1 MTQLAVEPEARSE
14 TTTTSVA
21 PVARGGIVARR
32 GLLGRLAEAARVTV
46 VSAPAGSGKTLL
58 LRSWGGAAGLAGRA
72 GWVTVQAEE
81 RDPQRFWIS
90 VADAL
95 RGTAAG
101 AGLVRSLTAAPD
113 LDGWAVVEHL
123 LEDLGLLGERVW
135 LVIDDLHELDC
146 GQTLAQLESLVQ
158 RAPARLRFVLAARH
172 DFGLGLHRLR
182 LEGELTEI
190 RAADLRFSAGEA
202 GALFA
207 AAGVELP
214 GPVLALLVERTE
226 GWAAGLRLAA
236 LSLAR
241 HPDPERFA
249 AEFCGSHRMV
259 ADYLLAEVLERQP
272 EQVQRFLLRTSIL
285 DRVNGELA
293 DLLTGEV
300 GGERVLQDLE
310 AAGAFVVPL
319 DARRSWFRYHRLF
332 ADLLQLELRRA
343 DPALLGA
350 LHGAAAGWF
359 AGHGHPVE
367 AIRHA
372 QAGRDWELAARLL
385 ADHWLGLVLDGR
397 GGTAREFLAR
407 FPAGLA
413 ADPELAALRAYDELD
428 RGSLQEARRYLALA
442 GQGAPSVPAGRRGRL
457 EEMLAVLRLRLARQ
471 GGDLPAVEEEAQRL
485 LAPDGPAGPSGQ
497 NLHALALISL
507 GTAELWAARLDDAE
521 RHLEQGAALARRIGQ
536 PYLETDGLAHLALVT
551 HFRSSPRSMEQAR
564 QVIELAARH
573 GWTDEPAV
581 AVAYLVLGTALFWQG
596 QLDEAESWLS
606 RAEHALR
613 ADVEPAAGI
622 LLRIVRG
629 QLDLARGRDADALA
643 AFLAAMPLA
652 DLLATPDP
660 LVARMRARILQALI
674 RLGDT
679 ARADSIVARL
689 DARDRDTPEIRIAAA
704 ALRLTQDDPEA
715 ATAALTPVLDES
727 VPVTDSRGSTGHVSP
742 VEAIAGSG
750 FGDTDPARG
759 WVAHAWLL
767 EAAARDTLGD
777 TTAAED
783 ALEHALGLAESGG
796 VLVPFLFHRAPE
808 LLERHA
814 RHCPAHAA
822 LISRILTL
830 LTQGPGPAAPAGH
843 RGPGILGQAEGTPWA
858 SSAPDTTQPLSEAE
872 IRVLRYLPLDLS
884 VPEIAGQLSLSV
896 NTIRTHMRHI
906 YDKLQAHR
914 RREVVARARTLG
926 LLASR

>member
-32 GLLGRLAEAARVTV
+32 GLLGRLGEAGRVTV
-46 VSAPAGSGKTLL
+46 VSAPAGSGKTFL
-58 LRSWGGAAGLAGRA
+58 LRSWGCAAGLAGRA
-72 GWVTVQAEE
+72 GWVTVQGEE

-123 LEDLGLLGERVW
+123 LEDLGRLAERVW
-135 LVIDDLHELDC
+135 LVIDDLHELGC

-259 ADYLLAEVLERQP
+259 ADYLLAEVLERQT

-285 DRVNGELA
+285 ERVNGELA
-293 DLLTGEV
+293 DLLTGGS

-319 DARRSWFRYHRLF
+319 DMRRSWFRYHRLF
-332 ADLLQLELRRA
+332 AELLQLELRRA

-372 QAGRDWELAARLL
+372 QAGRDWELAVRLL

-413 ADPELAALRAYDELD
+413 ADPELAALRACDELD

-442 GQGAPSVPAGRRGRL
+442 GQGAPSVPATG
-457 EEMLAVLRLRLARQ
+457 A
-471 GGDLPAVEEEAQRL
+471 GGWRKCWPCC
-485 LAPDGPAGPSGQ
+485 GC
-497 NLHALALISL
+497 
-507 GTAELWAARLDDAE
+507 
-521 RHLEQGAALARRIGQ
+521 
-536 PYLETDGLAHLALVT
+536 
-551 HFRSSPRSMEQAR
+551 
-564 QVIELAARH
+564 
-573 GWTDEPAV
+573 GWP
-581 AVAYLVLGTALFWQG
+581 GK
-596 QLDEAESWLS
+596 
-606 RAEHALR
+606 
-613 ADVEPAAGI
+613 
-622 LLRIVRG
+622 
-629 QLDLARGRDADALA
+629 
-643 AFLAAMPLA
+643 
-652 DLLATPDP
+652 
-660 LVARMRARILQALI
+660 
-674 RLGDT
+674 
-679 ARADSIVARL
+679 
-689 DARDRDTPEIRIAAA
+689 
-704 ALRLTQDDPEA
+704 A
-715 ATAALTPVLDES
+715 ATCPPWKKKPS
-727 VPVTDSRGSTGHVSP
+727 SCWPPTGRP
-742 VEAIAGSG
+742 GRAG
-750 FGDTDPARG
+750 
-759 WVAHAWLL
+759 
-767 EAAARDTLGD
+767 
-777 TTAAED
+777 
-783 ALEHALGLAESGG
+783 
-796 VLVPFLFHRAPE
+796 
-808 LLERHA
+808 
-814 RHCPAHAA
+814 
-822 LISRILTL
+822 
-830 LTQGPGPAAPAGH
+830 
-843 RGPGILGQAEGTPWA
+843 
-858 SSAPDTTQPLSEAE
+858 
-872 IRVLRYLPLDLS
+872 
-884 VPEIAGQLSLSV
+884 
-896 NTIRTHMRHI
+896 RTCTRW
-906 YDKLQAHR
+906 R
-914 RREVVARARTLG
+914 
-926 LLASR
+926 